1 MISCLYQSVSPLVG
15 GARFKGQDKTVNAEM
30 VKAFRVGSGVEHP
43 KKPQTLNPYPRSR
56 EHDARS

>member
-1 MISCLYQSVSPLVG
+1 MISYLYQSVSPLVG
-15 GARFKGQDKTVNAEM
+15 GARKGQDKTVNAEK

-56 EHDARS
+56 EHDAGS